1 MWKMLQMEEPKD
13 YLIASG
19 KTYTLRDF
27 IKIVFKK
34 FNLDYKKYLIVD
46 KSLYRPLDIIVSKV
60 NPKKANK
67 ELNWESKHSL
77 DKLIDIM
84 IK

>member
-1 MWKMLQMEEPKD
+1 MNKH
-13 YLIASG
+13 I
-19 KTYTLRDF
+19 
-27 IKIVFKK
+27 
-34 FNLDYKKYLIVD
+34 D
-46 KSLYRPLDIIVSKV
+46 KSLYLPLNIIISKA

>member
-1 MWKMLQMEEPKD
+1 MMNQNVPDD
-13 YLIASG
+13 YILATG
-19 KTYTLRDF
+19 KSITLEDF
-27 IKIVFKK
+27 INYAFAK
-34 FNLDYKKYLIVD
+34 FNLDYKKYLKVE
-46 KSLYRPLDIIVSKV
+46 KSLYRPLDIIISKA

-84 IK
+84 IE